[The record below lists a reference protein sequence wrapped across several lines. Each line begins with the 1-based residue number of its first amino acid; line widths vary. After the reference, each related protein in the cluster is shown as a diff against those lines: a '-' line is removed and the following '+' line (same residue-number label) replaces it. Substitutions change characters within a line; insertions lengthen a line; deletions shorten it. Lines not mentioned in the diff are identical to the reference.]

1 MKPFQDIKVPRK
13 ALLKEKG
20 VVVSDENG
28 GVGIKKDRTEAKDAF
43 WASWQKSE
51 REPIQLRAL
60 PELVF
65 PRPPQQSG
73 NKKASRSL
81 IWSIAVGAIL
91 LLIFSFSGLF
101 AAAVVKIT
109 PEQAHSIIDGEFT
122 AKKEAAP
129 GELSYE
135 VMILAGSANTEVSA
149 TEERVVERKASGQV
163 VIYNAHSPASQRLI
177 TNTRFADSDGKIYR
191 IKDSVIVPGTTQN
204 GNETIPGSVEAMVY
218 ADEPGEKYN
227 IGLVDF
233 TIPGFKGDPRYDKF
247 YARSKTDMKGGFSG
261 TMKFPSDTEIASA
274 REGLKEKVRQQ
285 LIADA
290 GAQLPS
296 GFVLYDDGAFVLFD
310 DAVSP
315 ETRDGNTVDITERGA
330 LHAVIFDKK
339 SLARFIAGKSLASFE
354 GDAVEIP
361 NMEELGF
368 RIIGKENARPL
379 DGTLQVAFSGDVNVV
394 WTLDEEM
401 LKQNLVGVAKDD
413 FQKAISGFPHI
424 TRAEASLRPFWKM
437 NFPNHTDRIRVEQII
452 QFTQ

>member
-1 MKPFQDIKVPRK
+1 MKSFQDIKVRGKTPTK
-13 ALLKEKG
+13 DNKG
-20 VVVSDENG
+20 VLPKDDEN
-28 GVGIKKDRTEAKDAF
+28 VGIKKSHTEAKDAF

-60 PELVF
+60 PESVF
-65 PRPPQQSG
+65 PQSYQKSG
-73 NKKASRSL
+73 NKKVSRPL
-81 IWSIAVGAIL
+81 IWSIAVGALFL
-91 LLIFSFSGLF
+91 LLFSFSGLF
-101 AAAVVKIT
+101 AVAVVKIT

-135 VMILAGSANTEVSA
+135 VMILAGSADTEVIA
-149 TEERVVERKASGQV
+149 TEERTIERKASGQV
-163 VIYNAHSPASQRLI
+163 VIYNAYSPAPQRLI

-191 IKDSVIVPGTTQN
+191 IKDSVIVSGTTQN
-204 GNETIPGSVEAMVY
+204 GNETIPGSVEATVY

-261 TMKFPSDTEIASA
+261 TMKFPSDIEIASA
-274 REGLKEKVRQQ
+274 RESLKEKVRQQ

-290 GAQLPS
+290 SAQLPS

-310 DAVSP
+310 DAVLP
-315 ETRDGNTVDITERGA
+315 ETADGNTVDITERGT

-354 GDAVEIP
+354 GDAVDIP
-361 NMEELGF
+361 NMEKLEF
-368 RIIGKENARPL
+368 RIIGKENVRPL

-394 WTLDEEM
+394 WTLDEEI
-401 LKQNLVGVAKDD
+401 LKQNLVGVAKGD

-424 TRAEASLRPFWKM
+424 ARAEASLRPFWKR
-437 NFPNHTDRIRVEQII
+437 NFPDDTDRIRVEQSI
-452 QFTQ
+452 Q